1 MTENSVLKIIEK
13 AFGDED
19 LRCRLMTDLSGTL
32 DKMGEKLSAQQM
44 QELVRELNESGE
56 SFASGL
62 DQRLSHSGVSLSP
75 RALLQQSKRKIGQ
88 RKGALEMSE
97 IGNTRSP
104 IASRRPK
111 KKKNRWNLKMLTA
124 GLKIITLP
132 KTATSPITRW
142 KGIKQFPR
150 RP

>member
-111 KKKNRWNLKMLTA
+111 KKQVEFKNVN
-124 GLKIITLP
+124 
-132 KTATSPITRW
+132 
-142 KGIKQFPR
+142 R
-150 RP
+150 RTEDNNIAEDSDEPDYEVERD